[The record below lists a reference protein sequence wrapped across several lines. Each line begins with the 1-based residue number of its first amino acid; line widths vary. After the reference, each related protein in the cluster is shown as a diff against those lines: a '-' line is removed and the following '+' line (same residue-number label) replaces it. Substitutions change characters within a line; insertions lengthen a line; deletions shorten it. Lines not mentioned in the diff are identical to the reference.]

1 MIYRNNIGAYTS
13 LVKKILLSTIL
24 ALLICNTVS
33 AQNSPFPLKRQN
45 YLDANKKEL
54 EKIFNSIDK
63 DSDGK
68 ITKDEFYANPL
79 KDAATRFDNTDTNK
93 DGTVTLEEENAAIA
107 KLKKLEA
114 DAKKK
119 QAEQKKIQL
128 LKNNLIQKYIL
139 VITEISVII
148 PKDLQDYVAYS

>member
-13 LVKKILLSTIL
+13 LVKEILLSTIL
-24 ALLICNTVS
+24 VLLICNTVS
-33 AQNSPFPLKRQN
+33 AQNSPFPLKRQD

-63 DSDGK
+63 DGDGK

-79 KDAATRFDNTDTNK
+79 KDAAARFDNTDTNK
-93 DGTVTLEEENAAIA
+93 DGIVTLEEENAAIA

-114 DAKKK
+114 AAKKK
-119 QAEQKKIQL
+119 QAEQQKDSTPAPAPKK
-128 LKNNLIQKYIL
+128 
-139 VITEISVII
+139 
-148 PKDLQDYVAYS
+148 

>member
-79 KDAATRFDNTDTNK
+79 KDAAARFDNTDTSK
-93 DGTVTLEEENAAIA
+93 DGIVTLEEENAAIA

-119 QAEQKKIQL
+119 QAEQKKDPA
-128 LKNNLIQKYIL
+128 
-139 VITEISVII
+139 
-148 PKDLQDYVAYS
+148 PKK

>member
-13 LVKKILLSTIL
+13 LVKKILSSAIL

-33 AQNSPFPLKRQN
+33 AQNSPFPLKRQD

-54 EKIFNSIDK
+54 EKIFSSIDK
-63 DSDGK
+63 DGDGK

-79 KDAATRFDNTDTNK
+79 KDAAARFDNTDTNK
-93 DGTVTLEEENAAIA
+93 DGIVTLEEENAAIA

-119 QAEQKKIQL
+119 QAEQKK
-128 LKNNLIQKYIL
+128 
-139 VITEISVII
+139 EPAPAA
-148 PKDLQDYVAYS
+148 PKK

>member
-1 MIYRNNIGAYTS
+1 MIYRNNIGAYIS
-13 LVKKILLSTIL
+13 LVKKILSSAIL

-33 AQNSPFPLKRQN
+33 AQNSPFPLKRQD

-63 DSDGK
+63 DGDGK

-79 KDAATRFDNTDTNK
+79 KDAAARFDNTDTNK
-93 DGTVTLEEENAAIA
+93 DGIVTLEEENAAIA

-119 QAEQKKIQL
+119 QAEQKKD
-128 LKNNLIQKYIL
+128 
-139 VITEISVII
+139 VPAAT
-148 PKDLQDYVAYS
+148 PKK

>member
-33 AQNSPFPLKRQN
+33 AQNSPFPLKRQD

-63 DSDGK
+63 DGDGK

-79 KDAATRFDNTDTNK
+79 KDAAARFDNTDTNK
-93 DGTVTLEEENAAIA
+93 DGIVTLEEENAAIA

-119 QAEQKKIQL
+119 QAEQKKDPA
-128 LKNNLIQKYIL
+128 
-139 VITEISVII
+139 
-148 PKDLQDYVAYS
+148 PKK

>member
-1 MIYRNNIGAYTS
+1 MIYRNNIGAYIS

-33 AQNSPFPLKRQN
+33 AQNSPFPLKKQD

-63 DSDGK
+63 DGDGR

-79 KDAATRFDNTDTNK
+79 KDATARFDNTDTNK
-93 DGTVTLEEENAAIA
+93 DGIVTLEEENAAIA

-119 QAEQKKIQL
+119 QAEQKKDPA
-128 LKNNLIQKYIL
+128 
-139 VITEISVII
+139 
-148 PKDLQDYVAYS
+148 PKK

>member
-1 MIYRNNIGAYTS
+1 MIYRNNIGAYIS
-13 LVKKILLSTIL
+13 LVKKILSSAIL

-33 AQNSPFPLKRQN
+33 AQNSPFPLKRQD

-54 EKIFNSIDK
+54 EKIFSSIDK
-63 DSDGK
+63 DGDGK

-79 KDAATRFDNTDTNK
+79 KDAAGRFDNTDTNK
-93 DGTVTLEEENAAIA
+93 DGIVTLEEENAAIA

-119 QAEQKKIQL
+119 QAEQKKEPAPA
-128 LKNNLIQKYIL
+128 
-139 VITEISVII
+139 T
-148 PKDLQDYVAYS
+148 PKK

>member
-13 LVKKILLSTIL
+13 LVKKILSSAIL

-33 AQNSPFPLKRQN
+33 AQNSPFPLKRQD

-63 DSDGK
+63 DGDGK

-79 KDAATRFDNTDTNK
+79 KDAAGRFDNTDTNK
-93 DGTVTLEEENAAIA
+93 DGIVTLEEENAAIA

-119 QAEQKKIQL
+119 QAEQKKEP
-128 LKNNLIQKYIL
+128 
-139 VITEISVII
+139 TPAT
-148 PKDLQDYVAYS
+148 PKK

>member
-33 AQNSPFPLKRQN
+33 AQNSPFPLKRQD

-63 DSDGK
+63 DGDGK

-79 KDAATRFDNTDTNK
+79 KDAAARFDNTDTNK
-93 DGTVTLEEENAAIA
+93 DGIVTLEEENAAIA

-119 QAEQKKIQL
+119 QAEQQKKD
-128 LKNNLIQKYIL
+128 
-139 VITEISVII
+139 VPAAT
-148 PKDLQDYVAYS
+148 PKK

>member
-33 AQNSPFPLKRQN
+33 AQNSPFPLKRQD

-54 EKIFNSIDK
+54 EKIFRSIDK
-63 DSDGK
+63 DGDGK

-79 KDAATRFDNTDTNK
+79 KDAAARFDNTDTNK

-119 QAEQKKIQL
+119 QAEQKKDPA
-128 LKNNLIQKYIL
+128 
-139 VITEISVII
+139 
-148 PKDLQDYVAYS
+148 PKK

>member
-33 AQNSPFPLKRQN
+33 AQNSPFPLKRQD

-54 EKIFNSIDK
+54 EKIFGSIDK
-63 DSDGK
+63 DGDGK

-79 KDAATRFDNTDTNK
+79 KDAAARFDNTDTSK
-93 DGTVTLEEENAAIA
+93 DGVVTLEEENAAIA

-119 QAEQKKIQL
+119 QAEQKKDPA
-128 LKNNLIQKYIL
+128 
-139 VITEISVII
+139 
-148 PKDLQDYVAYS
+148 PKK

>member
-13 LVKKILLSTIL
+13 LVKKILLSTVL

-33 AQNSPFPLKRQN
+33 AQNSPFPLKRQD

-54 EKIFNSIDK
+54 EKIFSSIDK
-63 DSDGK
+63 DGDGK

-79 KDAATRFDNTDTNK
+79 KDAAARFDNTDTNK

-119 QAEQKKIQL
+119 QAEQKKDPA
-128 LKNNLIQKYIL
+128 
-139 VITEISVII
+139 
-148 PKDLQDYVAYS
+148 PKK

>member
-1 MIYRNNIGAYTS
+1 MIYRNNIGAYIS
-13 LVKKILLSTIL
+13 LVKKILLSTTL
-24 ALLICNTVS
+24 ALLICNAVS
-33 AQNSPFPLKRQN
+33 AQNSPFPLKRQD

-63 DSDGK
+63 DGDGK

-79 KDAATRFDNTDTNK
+79 KDAAARFDNTDTNK

-114 DAKKK
+114 DEKKK
-119 QAEQKKIQL
+119 QAEQKKD
-128 LKNNLIQKYIL
+128 
-139 VITEISVII
+139 VPATA
-148 PKDLQDYVAYS
+148 PKK

>member
-13 LVKKILLSTIL
+13 LVKKILLSAIL

-33 AQNSPFPLKRQN
+33 AQNSPFPLKRQD

-54 EKIFNSIDK
+54 EKIFSSIDK

-79 KDAATRFDNTDTNK
+79 KDAAARFDNTDTNK
-93 DGTVTLEEENAAIA
+93 DGIVTLEEENAAIA

-119 QAEQKKIQL
+119 QAEQKK
-128 LKNNLIQKYIL
+128 
-139 VITEISVII
+139 EPAPAA
-148 PKDLQDYVAYS
+148 PKK

>member
-33 AQNSPFPLKRQN
+33 AQNSPFPLKRQD

-54 EKIFNSIDK
+54 EKIFSSIDK
-63 DSDGK
+63 DGDGK

-79 KDAATRFDNTDTNK
+79 KDAAARFDNTDTNK
-93 DGTVTLEEENAAIA
+93 DGIVTLEEENAAIA

-119 QAEQKKIQL
+119 QAEQKKDP
-128 LKNNLIQKYIL
+128 
-139 VITEISVII
+139 V
-148 PKDLQDYVAYS
+148 PKK

>member
-33 AQNSPFPLKRQN
+33 AQNSPFPLKRQD

-54 EKIFNSIDK
+54 EKIFSSIDK
-63 DSDGK
+63 DGDGK

-79 KDAATRFDNTDTNK
+79 KDAAARFDNTDTSK
-93 DGTVTLEEENAAIA
+93 DGVVTLEEENAAIA

-119 QAEQKKIQL
+119 QAEQKKDPA
-128 LKNNLIQKYIL
+128 
-139 VITEISVII
+139 
-148 PKDLQDYVAYS
+148 PKK

>member
-1 MIYRNNIGAYTS
+1 MIYRNNIGAYIS
-13 LVKKILLSTIL
+13 LVKKILLSTFL

-33 AQNSPFPLKRQN
+33 AQNSPFPLKRQD

-54 EKIFNSIDK
+54 EKIFSSIDK
-63 DSDGK
+63 DGDGK

-79 KDAATRFDNTDTNK
+79 KDAAARFDNTDTNK
-93 DGTVTLEEENAAIA
+93 DGIVTLEEENAAIA

-119 QAEQKKIQL
+119 QAEQKKDPA
-128 LKNNLIQKYIL
+128 
-139 VITEISVII
+139 
-148 PKDLQDYVAYS
+148 PKK

>member
-33 AQNSPFPLKRQN
+33 AQNSPFPLKRQD

-63 DSDGK
+63 DGDGK

-79 KDAATRFDNTDTNK
+79 KDAAARFDNTDTNK
-93 DGTVTLEEENAAIA
+93 DGIVTLEEENAAIA

-119 QAEQKKIQL
+119 QAEQKKDS
-128 LKNNLIQKYIL
+128 NPAPA
-139 VITEISVII
+139 
-148 PKDLQDYVAYS
+148 PKK

>member
-1 MIYRNNIGAYTS
+1 MIYRNNIGAYIS

-33 AQNSPFPLKRQN
+33 AQNSPFPLKRQD

-54 EKIFNSIDK
+54 EKIFSSIDK
-63 DSDGK
+63 DGDGK

-79 KDAATRFDNTDTNK
+79 KDAAARFDNTDTNK

-119 QAEQKKIQL
+119 QAEQKKDPA
-128 LKNNLIQKYIL
+128 
-139 VITEISVII
+139 
-148 PKDLQDYVAYS
+148 PKK

>member
-13 LVKKILLSTIL
+13 LVKKILLSAIL
-24 ALLICNTVS
+24 ALLICDTVS
-33 AQNSPFPLKRQN
+33 AQNSPFPLKRQD

-54 EKIFNSIDK
+54 EKIFSSIDK

-79 KDAATRFDNTDTNK
+79 KDAAARFDNTDTNK
-93 DGTVTLEEENAAIA
+93 DGIVTLEEENAAIA

-119 QAEQKKIQL
+119 QAEQKKEQAPAA
-128 LKNNLIQKYIL
+128 
-139 VITEISVII
+139 
-148 PKDLQDYVAYS
+148 PKK

>member
-1 MIYRNNIGAYTS
+1 MIYRNNIGAYIS
-13 LVKKILLSTIL
+13 LVKKILLSAILTI
-24 ALLICNTVS
+24 LICNTVS

-54 EKIFNSIDK
+54 EKIFSSIDK
-63 DSDGK
+63 DGDGK

-79 KDAATRFDNTDTNK
+79 KDAAARFDNTDTNK
-93 DGTVTLEEENAAIA
+93 DGIVTLEEENAAIA

-119 QAEQKKIQL
+119 QAEQKKDPA
-128 LKNNLIQKYIL
+128 
-139 VITEISVII
+139 
-148 PKDLQDYVAYS
+148 PKK

>member
-13 LVKKILLSTIL
+13 LVKKLLLSTIL

-68 ITKDEFYANPL
+68 INPQH
-79 KDAATRFDNTDTNK
+79 KSAALY
-93 DGTVTLEEENAAIA
+93 VV
-107 KLKKLEA
+107 
-114 DAKKK
+114 
-119 QAEQKKIQL
+119 KKI
-128 LKNNLIQKYIL
+128 IP
-139 VITEISVII
+139 IS
-148 PKDLQDYVAYS
+148 